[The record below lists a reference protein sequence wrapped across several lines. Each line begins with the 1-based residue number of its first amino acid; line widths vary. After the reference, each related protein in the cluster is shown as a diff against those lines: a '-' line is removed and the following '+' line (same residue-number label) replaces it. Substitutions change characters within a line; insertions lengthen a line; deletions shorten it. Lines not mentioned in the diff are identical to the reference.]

1 MHTRTKE
8 LTQAAFSTVVS
19 VVILALG
26 FQLTFG
32 EYFWYFCACI
42 ALSIPVSNRW
52 KVCCFVTVSA
62 LSIMLCPSYLYL
74 CSYILWLGPYALIQ
88 CATESMPGV
97 LRFFIRYVCFLAG
110 AVAVLWTTPML
121 FVQLSSVSKEWVI
134 PALLIAAAAAI
145 PLTYLYSILYE
156 RVSHAVRERILR
168 LL

>member
-110 AVAVLWTTPML
+110 LLL
-121 FVQLSSVSKEWVI
+121 FYGRPLCCLFSYHLSVRNGSFRLC
-134 PALLIAAAAAI
+134 LL
-145 PLTYLYSILYE
+145 
-156 RVSHAVRERILR
+156 RRLR
-168 LL
+168 RSR